1 MDNIENLLKKIYPKQ
16 DIKYLVDKVNDL
28 IEENKSEFRS
38 DDKLDASDVILITYA
53 DSITKKGQ
61 EGIKTL
67 NKFLKAYTGNL
78 ITGIHFLPFY
88 PYTSDDGFSISDYNK
103 IIPSYGNWNDV
114 EDISKNKKIMLDA
127 VINHTSVSNNW
138 FKENKAYYIEYNPKF
153 DCSKVIRPRTTPL
166 FSEIEENKYWTT
178 FSEDQIDLN
187 YNNPDVLFEI
197 IKILMNYVSFGA
209 KLIRLD
215 AVGFIWKESG
225 TTCMHLE
232 QVHDIIKLINIIL
245 NKTFGNIYLVTET
258 NVPEKDNLTYFG
270 NGDEAAMIYQFVLP
284 PLLLYTFIEKNS
296 KKFQEW
302 LKHLDKLEIPDG
314 TTYFNF
320 TASHDGIGLRS
331 VEDILEKSEVSK
343 IVDKVKEKN
352 GQVSYMIDDKGIKK
366 PYELNINYFDA
377 LSINDNNQ
385 LNIDSFL
392 CSQFL
397 MLSLKG
403 VPGIYYNSLVG
414 SRNWVEGYK
423 KSNIKRRI
431 NRQKWDI
438 DQLENEIKN
447 NYERSYILRKY
458 LELIKAR
465 NNKAFNPYSKQE
477 EIFIDETLVSFLRD
491 DVLVLSNITNDKV
504 VLNGN
509 IRGYDLIRNE
519 EISLFELDPYEYFWL
534 DNYNIQ
540 INNE

>member
-16 DIKYLVDKVNDL
+16 DIKYLVGKVNDL
-28 IEENKSEFRS
+28 IEENKSEFRNN
-38 DDKLDASDVILITYA
+38 DKLDASDVILITYA

-67 NKFLKAYTGNL
+67 NKFLKSYTGNL

-447 NYERSYILRKY
+447 NYERSYTLRKY

-465 NNKAFNPYSKQE
+465 NNKAFNPYNKQK
-477 EIFIDETLVSFLRD
+477 EIFIDESLVSFLRD

-509 IRGYDLIRNE
+509 IRGYDLIRKE
-519 EISLFELDPYEYFWL
+519 EISLFELAPYEYFWL

-540 INNE
+540 IGNE

>member
-1 MDNIENLLKKIYPKQ
+1 M
-16 DIKYLVDKVNDL
+16 
-28 IEENKSEFRS
+28 
-38 DDKLDASDVILITYA
+38 
-53 DSITKKGQ
+53 
-61 EGIKTL
+61 
-67 NKFLKAYTGNL
+67 
-78 ITGIHFLPFY
+78 
-88 PYTSDDGFSISDYNK
+88 
-103 IIPSYGNWNDV
+103 
-114 EDISKNKKIMLDA
+114 
-127 VINHTSVSNNW
+127 
-138 FKENKAYYIEYNPKF
+138 
-153 DCSKVIRPRTTPL
+153 
-166 FSEIEENKYWTT
+166 
-178 FSEDQIDLN
+178 
-187 YNNPDVLFEI
+187 
-197 IKILMNYVSFGA
+197 
-209 KLIRLD
+209 
-215 AVGFIWKESG
+215 
-225 TTCMHLE
+225 
-232 QVHDIIKLINIIL
+232 
-245 NKTFGNIYLVTET
+245 
-258 NVPEKDNLTYFG
+258 PEKDNLTYFG